1 MELKAGGGLTTVLL
15 PWWAIWHVCFI
26 ILGLLCE
33 AFIWEIRMPG
43 MTPVCSGAW
52 CPFFGPK
59 AKGWLN
65 DTSIFFRDTIG
76 CLKPC
81 LIMMETGP
89 GCFECDIREDEMSH
103 SNLALDK
110 VSCSKSLKNSGHD
123 LALCWFITA
132 DHLKFIH
139 RPLIQNGKAFVKIT
153 SFKQTAINF
162 SRSQG
167 AQDFITQNDIY
178 KLLSWHYLLSNHCKC
193 VPC

>member
-1 MELKAGGGLTTVLL
+1 MVSNPTRLLHHPGPPVWSVHLRDTDARDDPRYVQGPGALSLALKQRDD
-15 PWWAIWHVCFI
+15 W
-26 ILGLLCE
+26 
-33 AFIWEIRMPG
+33 M
-43 MTPVCSGAW
+43 
-52 CPFFGPK
+52 
-59 AKGWLN
+59 

-110 VSCSKSLKNSGHD
+110 VSCSKSLENSGHD